1 MAKRLFLSHTA
12 AASGAELALLRLARH
27 LDPEST
33 AAAFASDGPLVAEF
47 KAAGIEAHVLS
58 AEDGTLGIKRHERSV
73 LSLAQSLWL
82 LVRYGWL
89 LGRWVRD
96 NNVSLV
102 VAYSIKS
109 LLYGAVAARRAR
121 VPLVWSVHDR
131 IAPDSFG
138 RFNAFVIRLMGLLL
152 PTGIIVNS
160 RATRSTVWAYKKPV
174 LILPPGVETT
184 GSKRPPVLGRP
195 LTQIAMVG
203 RLCAW
208 KGQLE
213 FIEAFEA
220 VFQGTDVEALI
231 IGGALFGEQEY
242 EEALK
247 QRAGASPCSSQIRFT
262 GAVENV
268 AELLLASQ
276 VMVHASTI
284 PEPFGAVVLE
294 GLDAGCAVVAT
305 TPGGPAEIITP
316 GVDGLLVP
324 CGDVEA
330 LKAALRRLKDEEGLR
345 DQLAEKGVSR
355 AAAFDVSTL
364 AVQAEAWLARLG

>member
-33 AAAFASDGPLVAEF
+33 AVAFASDGPLVAEF
-47 KAAGIEAHVLS
+47 RAAGVEAHVLS
-58 AEDGTLGIKRHERSV
+58 AEDGTLGVKRHERSF
-73 LSLAQSLWL
+73 LSLTRSLWL
-82 LVRYGWL
+82 LVRYGWF
-89 LGRWVRD
+89 LGRWIRD
-96 NNVSLV
+96 NDVSV
-102 VAYSIKS
+102 VIAYSIKS

-121 VPLVWSVHDR
+121 VPLIWSVHDR

-138 RFNAFVIRLMGLLL
+138 RVNAFIIRVVGLISS
-152 PTGIIVNS
+152 TGIIVNS
-160 RATRSTVWAYKKPV
+160 RVTRSTVWAYRKPV
-174 LILPPGVETT
+174 MVLPPGIETS
-184 GSKRPPVLGRP
+184 GSQRTPHLCRPIGR
-195 LTQIAMVG
+195 IAMVG

-213 FIEAFEA
+213 FVEAFES
-220 VFQGTDVEALI
+220 VFAETDVEALI

-242 EEALK
+242 EDALK
-247 QRAGASPCSSQIRFT
+247 KRVGSGPCSSQIRFT
-262 GAVENV
+262 GAVDNV
-268 AELLLASQ
+268 VELLLNSQ

-294 GLDAGCAVVAT
+294 GMDAGCAVVAT
-305 TPGGPAEIITP
+305 RPGGPAEIITD

-330 LKAALRRLKDEEGLR
+330 LEAALRRLKDDEGLR
-345 DQLAEKGVSR
+345 DRLAQKGVAR
-355 AAAFDVSTL
+355 AAAFDIGNL
-364 AVQAEAWLARLG
+364 AVQAEAWLARLE